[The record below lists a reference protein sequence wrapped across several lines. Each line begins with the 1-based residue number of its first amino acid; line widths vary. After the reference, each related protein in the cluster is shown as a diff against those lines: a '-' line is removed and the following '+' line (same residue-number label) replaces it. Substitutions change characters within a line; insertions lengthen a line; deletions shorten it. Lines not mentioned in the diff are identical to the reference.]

1 MENKDFYRNYENGAG
16 FARVSAARN
25 GRINTEGAVP
35 FINAPVA
42 VPYGIAY
49 VVPAGEETFMLPIGN
64 TAVSIGMIQKPC
76 ADIQAGEIM
85 LYSQGG
91 ASVILK
97 NDGRV
102 LRNGR
107 EV

>member
-1 MENKDFYRNYENGAG
+1 MKNKDFYGDIGG
-16 FARVSAARN
+16 FARVSSARN

-49 VVPAGEETFMLPIGN
+49 VVPIGEETFMLPVGN
-64 TAVSIGMIQKPC
+64 TAVSIGVIQKPC
-76 ADIQAGEIM
+76 TDIQAGELM

-102 LRNGR
+102 LINGR

>member
-1 MENKDFYRNYENGAG
+1 MENKDFYRSYENGAG
-16 FARVSAARN
+16 FARVSAAQN

-42 VPYGIAY
+42 APYGIAY
-49 VVPAGEETFMLPIGN
+49 VVPAGEETFMRRLN
-64 TAVSIGMIQKPC
+64 LDWRDRYIQKPC
-76 ADIQAGEIM
+76 TDIQEGELM

-91 ASVILK
+91 ASIVLK

-102 LRNGR
+102 LINGR